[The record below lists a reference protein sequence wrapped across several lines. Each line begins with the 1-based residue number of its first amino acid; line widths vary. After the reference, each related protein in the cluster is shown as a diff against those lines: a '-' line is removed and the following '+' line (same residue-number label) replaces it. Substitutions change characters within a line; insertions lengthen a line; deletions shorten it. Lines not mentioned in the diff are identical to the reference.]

1 MKEGCHCKWCM
12 ECRNGGG
19 TNGDIVRNALLSL
32 SKYLRRHFPHLNL
45 TVNASAPGL
54 NQDHWTGGHLLHLA
68 GIFDEYVTEWNPY
81 RWGQPAEFI
90 APMLRKAR
98 SLTNGT
104 LSHAS
109 TVTTRHGTLLSETQ
123 LSDLFKAILREGAT
137 PWLSVYLNRTALNQ
151 VYEAYCRAQL
161 SLS

>member
-1 MKEGCHCKWCM
+1 MGITYSIALFPELAPSSLRQI
-12 ECRNGGG
+12 ECAVKYARLLRHRGGERIIIRG
-19 TNGDIVRNALLSL
+19 RSTAKITRVAEL
-32 SKYLRRHFPHLNL
+32 SKAL
-45 TVNASAPGL
+45 
-54 NQDHWTGGHLLHLA
+54 QDEGFS
-68 GIFDEYVTEWNPY
+68 FDEYVTEWNPY
-81 RWGQPAEFI
+81 RWGQPAEVI
-90 APMLRKAR
+90 VPMLRKAR

-137 PWLSVYLNRTALNQ
+137 PWLSVYFNRTALDQ